1 MRDVLHLE
9 VEQFL
14 SAAAD
19 DLAIAIVDADEA
31 ARQVDLAEAG
41 GRLVDQGRQMRLA
54 FPQRLLG
61 ALSLGDLALR
71 RLVEAGIVAAD
82 GGLGGDAGQQAL
94 MPFEERSE
102 EHKSEIQYTL
112 RNSYSVF

>member
-1 MRDVLHLE
+1 MRDVLHLK

-41 GRLVDQGRQMRLA
+41 GRLVDPGRQMRLA

-71 RLVEAGIVAAD
+71 RLVEAGIVPSA
-82 GGLGGDAGQQAL
+82 GGLGGVRAGVVVGESGCVGVS
-94 MPFEERSE
+94 PGGRSRIN
-102 EHKSEIQYTL
+102 K
-112 RNSYSVF
+112 